1 VAPVLRAG
9 ARGGRARLGG
19 RRPDR
24 AGALNLSPDADLTL
38 DVGGP
43 AYGGGC
49 VATAPDG
56 RTVFV
61 RHALPGETVVA
72 RITEEQDRYLRADAV
87 SVVVASPDRVEPPC
101 PYAAPGRCGGCDWQ
115 HASLAAQRSLKA
127 SVIREQFSR
136 VAGIDVDVVVEAVD
150 DDGLGW
156 RSRVRFAV
164 TEDGRLG
171 LHRHRSE
178 SIEPVDACLIASPG
192 VESVG
197 AEALRWPGM
206 AEVEV
211 IAGEDRAVVVTARRK
226 KAPVGA
232 DVAPDVSVL
241 RGDGR
246 GGAAPVRG
254 RPGVRE
260 TAAGRTWWVGGS
272 GFWQAHVAAPDV
284 LVTAVLSSLE
294 PVATDVAL
302 DLYSGVGLFAGAL
315 APLVARVFAA
325 ESDPGA
331 VADARQNLR
340 DLPNA
345 EAHEGRVDLVLAR
358 LGLGRADLVVLD
370 PPRDGAGAPVMAAI
384 AALEPRRIAYVS
396 CDPGS
401 LARDLRD
408 LPGYALTSLR
418 AFDLFPMT
426 AHVEC
431 VALLEPA

>member
-1 VAPVLRAG
+1 
-9 ARGGRARLGG
+9 
-19 RRPDR
+19 
-24 AGALNLSPDADLTL
+24 
-38 DVGGP
+38 
-43 AYGGGC
+43 
-49 VATAPDG
+49 
-56 RTVFV
+56 VFV

-72 RITEEQDRYLRADAV
+72 RVTEEQDRFLRADAV
-87 SVVVASPDRVEPPC
+87 AVLVASPDRVTPPC

-115 HASLAAQRSLKA
+115 HATPAAQRSLKA
-127 SVIREQFSR
+127 AVVRERLAR
-136 VAGIDVDVVVEAVD
+136 VAGIERDVVVEPVD
-150 DDGLGW
+150 PELGW

-171 LHRHRSE
+171 LRRHRSD
-178 SIEPVDACLIASPG
+178 SIEPVDRCLIASPG

-211 IAGEDRAVVVTARRK
+211 IAGQDRAVVVTAQRK

-246 GGAAPVRG
+246 GGASPVRG

-260 TAAGRTWWVGGS
+260 TAAGRIWWVGGS

-284 LVTAVLSSLE
+284 LVAAVLAALS
-294 PVATDVAL
+294 PAPTDVAL

-358 LGLGRADLVVLD
+358 LGLGRVDLAVLD

-384 AALEPRRIAYVS
+384 AALAPRRIAYVS

-408 LPGYALTSLR
+408 VPGYALTSLR

>member
-1 VAPVLRAG
+1 
-9 ARGGRARLGG
+9 
-19 RRPDR
+19 
-24 AGALNLSPDADLTL
+24 LS
-38 DVGGP
+38 VGGP
-43 AYGGGC
+43 AHGGGC

-72 RITEEQDRYLRADAV
+72 RVTEERDRWLRADAV
-87 SVVVASPDRVEPPC
+87 SVLVASPDRVEEPC
-101 PYAAPGRCGGCDWQ
+101 EYAKPGRCGGCDWQ
-115 HASLAAQRSLKA
+115 HATVAAQRRLKA
-127 SVIREQFSR
+127 EVVREQLFR
-136 VAGIDVDVVVEAVD
+136 VAGIDRDVVVEEVEPA
-150 DDGLGW
+150 LGW
-156 RSRVRFAV
+156 RTRVRFAV
-164 TEDGRLG
+164 TDDGRLG

-178 SIEPVDACLIASPG
+178 EIEPLDFCLIASPG

-211 IAGEDRAVVVTARRK
+211 IAGEDRAVVVTAKRK

-246 GGAAPVRG
+246 GGALPVRG

-272 GFWQAHVAAPDV
+272 GFWQAHVNAPDV
-284 LVTAVLSSLE
+284 LVDAV
-294 PVATDVAL
+294 VAALAPQRGDVAV

-315 APLVARVFAA
+315 APLVSRVFAA

-345 EAHEGRVDLVLAR
+345 EAHEGRADQVLAR

-384 AALEPRRIAYVS
+384 AALAPRRVAYVS
-396 CDPGS
+396 CDPAS

-408 LPGYALTSLR
+408 VPGYALTSLR

-431 VALLEPA
+431 VATLEPA

>member
-1 VAPVLRAG
+1 M
-9 ARGGRARLGG
+9 
-19 RRPDR
+19 
-24 AGALNLSPDADLTL
+24 S
-38 DVGGP
+38 VGGP
-43 AYGGGC
+43 AHGGGC

-72 RITEEQDRYLRADAV
+72 RVTEERDRWLRADAV
-87 SVVVASPDRVEPPC
+87 SVLVASPDRVEEPC
-101 PYAAPGRCGGCDWQ
+101 EYAKPGRCGGCDWQ
-115 HASLAAQRSLKA
+115 HATVAAQRRLKA
-127 SVIREQFSR
+127 EVVREQLFR
-136 VAGIDVDVVVEAVD
+136 VAGIDRDVVVEEVEPA
-150 DDGLGW
+150 LGW
-156 RSRVRFAV
+156 RTRVRFAV
-164 TEDGRLG
+164 TDDGRLG

-178 SIEPVDACLIASPG
+178 EIEPLDFCLIASPG

-211 IAGEDRAVVVTARRK
+211 IAGEDRAVVVTAKRK

-246 GGAAPVRG
+246 GGALPVRG

-272 GFWQAHVAAPDV
+272 GFWQAHVNAPDV
-284 LVTAVLSSLE
+284 LVDAV
-294 PVATDVAL
+294 VAALAPQRGDVAV

-315 APLVARVFAA
+315 APLVSRVFAA

-345 EAHEGRVDLVLAR
+345 EAHEGRADQVLAR

-384 AALEPRRIAYVS
+384 AALAPRRVAYVS
-396 CDPGS
+396 CDPAS

-408 LPGYALTSLR
+408 VPGYALTSLR

-431 VALLEPA
+431 VATLEPA

>member
-1 VAPVLRAG
+1 
-9 ARGGRARLGG
+9 
-19 RRPDR
+19 
-24 AGALNLSPDADLTL
+24 
-38 DVGGP
+38 
-43 AYGGGC
+43 

-56 RTVFV
+56 RAVFV

-72 RITEEQDRYLRADAV
+72 RVTEDRDRWLRADAHT
-87 SVVVASPDRVEPPC
+87 VVVASPDRVPEPC
-101 PYAAPGRCGGCDWQ
+101 EYARPGRCGGCDWQ
-115 HASLAAQRSLKA
+115 HATPAAQRLLKA
-127 SVIREQFSR
+127 AVVREQLAR
-136 VAGIDVDVVVEAVD
+136 IAGVDRDVVVEEVEPV
-150 DDGLGW
+150 LGW
-156 RSRVRFAV
+156 RTRVRFAV
-164 TEDGRLG
+164 TDDGRLG

-178 SIEPVDACLIASPG
+178 DVEPVDRCLVASPG

-211 IAGEDRAVVVTARRK
+211 IAGDDRAVVVTARRK

-246 GGAAPVRG
+246 GGAVPVRG

-272 GFWQAHVAAPDV
+272 GFWQAHVRAPDV
-284 LVTAVLSSLE
+284 LVAAVLDALA
-294 PVATDVAL
+294 PVAGDVAL

-315 APLVARVFAA
+315 APLVSRVFAA
-325 ESDPGA
+325 ESDPGS
-331 VADARQNLR
+331 VADAKQNLR

-384 AALEPRRIAYVS
+384 AALAPRRIAYVS
-396 CDPGS
+396 CDPAS